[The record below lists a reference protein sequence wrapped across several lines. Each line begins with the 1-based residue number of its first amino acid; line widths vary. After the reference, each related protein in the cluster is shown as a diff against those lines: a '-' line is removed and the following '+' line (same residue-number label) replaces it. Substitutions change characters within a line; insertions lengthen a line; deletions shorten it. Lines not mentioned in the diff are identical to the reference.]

1 MFGELDITVILFLIA
16 LGLFAAFIDSV
27 VGGGGLI
34 MLPGLLF
41 LGVPP
46 TTALATN
53 KFAGSV
59 GSFTSTVMFY
69 RSGKINLKEVGKWF
83 PLTFFGSI
91 LGAYIVT
98 LIDPNF
104 LKPIMLILLAAVLI
118 FTVMKKDWGNN
129 NTAKAL
135 SAGKF
140 ALFLGIIFLIGFYDG
155 FLGPG
160 TGSFLIFAFLLIGY
174 DFVKAAGSAK
184 LLNFGSNIGALL
196 LFLFLGHVNF
206 FYGIILAV
214 AQIIGSIIGSRFAIR
229 KGTGYIRA
237 LFIMVTL
244 VLLLKNTYDYFS

>member
-1 MFGELDITVILFLIA
+1 MFLNIDPSVLLFLFV
-16 LGLFAAFIDSV
+16 LGVFAAFIDSV

-46 TTALATN
+46 TNALATN

-69 RSGKINLKEVGKWF
+69 RSGKINLQQVGKWF

-91 LGAYIVT
+91 VGAYIVT
-98 LIDPNF
+98 LLDPNF

-118 FTVMKKDWGNN
+118 FTIFKKDWGNQS
-129 NTAKAL
+129 TEKVL
-135 SAGKF
+135 SIKKY
-140 ALFLGIIFLIGFYDG
+140 ALFVVLIFLIGFYDG

-196 LFLFLGHVNF
+196 LFLVLGHVNF
-206 FYGIILAV
+206 LYGIILAI
-214 AQIIGSIIGSRFAIR
+214 AQIIGSIIGSKFAIR

-237 LFIMVTL
+237 LFIIVTL
-244 VLLLKNTYDYFS
+244 VLLLKNTYDYFI

>member
-1 MFGELDITVILFLIA
+1 MFLDIDPSVILLLFA

-91 LGAYIVT
+91 VGAYIVT

-104 LKPIMLILLAAVLI
+104 LKPIMLILLAAVLV

-135 SAGKF
+135 SIGKY
-140 ALFLGIIFLIGFYDG
+140 ALFLGLIFSIGFYDG

-196 LFLFLGHVNF
+196 LFLLLGHVNF
-206 FYGIILAV
+206 MYGIILAV

-229 KGTGYIRA
+229 KGTGYIRV
-237 LFIMVTL
+237 LFIIVTL
-244 VLLLKNTYDYFS
+244 VLLLKNTYDYFL

>member
-1 MFGELDITVILFLIA
+1 MLGELDLTVILFLIV

-118 FTVMKKDWGNN
+118 FTIMKKDWGSN
-129 NTAKAL
+129 NTVKIL
-135 SAGKF
+135 SVGKF
-140 ALFLGIIFLIGFYDG
+140 ALFLCLIFLIGFYDG

-196 LFLFLGHVNF
+196 LFLLLGHVNF
-206 FYGIILAV
+206 IYGIILAL
-214 AQIIGSIIGSRFAIR
+214 AQIIGSIIGSKLAIH

-237 LFIMVTL
+237 LFIVVTL
-244 VLLLKNTYDYFS
+244 ILLLKNTYDYFI

>member
-1 MFGELDITVILFLIA
+1 MFLDIDPSIILFLIA

-59 GSFTSTVMFY
+59 GSFTSTIMFY

-91 LGAYIVT
+91 VGAYIVT

-104 LKPIMLILLAAVLI
+104 LKPIMLLLLASVLI
-118 FTVMKKDWGNN
+118 FTVVKKNWGNDN
-129 NTAKAL
+129 IAKAL
-135 SAGKF
+135 STGKF
-140 ALFLGIIFLIGFYDG
+140 VLFLVLIFSIGFYDG

-206 FYGIILAV
+206 MYGIILAI
-214 AQIIGSIIGSRFAIR
+214 AQIIGSIIGSKFAIR

-237 LFIMVTL
+237 LFIIVTL
-244 VLLLKNTYDYFS
+244 ILLLKNTYDYFS

>member
-1 MFGELDITVILFLIA
+1 MFLDIDPSVILFLFA

-46 TTALATN
+46 TNALATN

-91 LGAYIVT
+91 VGAYIVT
-98 LIDPNF
+98 LLDPNF
-104 LKPIMLILLAAVLI
+104 LKPIMLLLLTFVLI
-118 FTVMKKDWGNN
+118 FTVLKKDWGTN
-129 NTAKAL
+129 NTVKAL
-135 SAGKF
+135 SIGKYV
-140 ALFLGIIFLIGFYDG
+140 LFVGLIFFIGFYDG

-196 LFLFLGHVNF
+196 LFLILGHVNF
-206 FYGIILAV
+206 MYGIILAI
-214 AQIIGSIIGSRFAIR
+214 AQIIGSIIGSKFAIR
-229 KGTGYIRA
+229 RGTGYIRA
-237 LFIMVTL
+237 LFIIVTL
-244 VLLLKNTYDYFS
+244 VLLLKNTYDYFA

>member
-1 MFGELDITVILFLIA
+1 MFLDIDPSVILFLFA

-46 TTALATN
+46 TNALATN

-69 RSGKINLKEVGKWF
+69 RSGKIKLKEVGKWF

-91 LGAYIVT
+91 VGAYIVT
-98 LIDPNF
+98 LLDPNF
-104 LKPIMLILLAAVLI
+104 LKPIMLLLLTFVLI
-118 FTVMKKDWGNN
+118 FTVIKKDWGTS

-135 SAGKF
+135 SIGKYT
-140 ALFLGIIFLIGFYDG
+140 LFVGLIFLIGFYDG

-196 LFLFLGHVNF
+196 LFLILGHVNF
-206 FYGIILAV
+206 MYGVILAI
-214 AQIIGSIIGSRFAIR
+214 AQIIGSIIGSKFAIR
-229 KGTGYIRA
+229 RGTGYIRA
-237 LFIMVTL
+237 LFIIVTL
-244 VLLLKNTYDYFS
+244 VLLLKNTYDYFV

>member
-1 MFGELDITVILFLIA
+1 MLLDIDPSVILFLFA

-129 NTAKAL
+129 YTEKVL
-135 SAGKF
+135 SVGKF
-140 ALFLGIIFLIGFYDG
+140 ALFLGLIFLIGFYDG

-206 FYGIILAV
+206 MYGIILAV
-214 AQIIGSIIGSRFAIR
+214 AQIFGSIIGSRFAIR

-237 LFIMVTL
+237 LFIIVTL
-244 VLLLKNTYDYFS
+244 VLLLKNTYDYFL